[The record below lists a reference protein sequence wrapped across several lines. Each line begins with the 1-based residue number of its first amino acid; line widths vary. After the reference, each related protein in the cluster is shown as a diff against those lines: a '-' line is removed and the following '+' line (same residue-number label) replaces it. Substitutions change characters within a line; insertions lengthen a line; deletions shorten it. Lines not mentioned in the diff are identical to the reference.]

1 MSFTIIHNDI
11 TKMETEAIVNAA
23 NSALKMGGGVCG
35 AIFMAAG
42 HRKLQAACDAIG
54 RCDTGNAVITDGFNL
69 KARYIIHTVGPVWH
83 GGHGGESVQLR
94 SAYRNSLELADAY
107 HIKSIAFPLISSGI
121 YGYPKDQALA
131 VASGAIRDF
140 LADHEMDVAL
150 VVFDRENIV
159 LKKGLYQNIG
169 HYLDAYTRDT
179 LARADL
185 EAAAVAEAESQPRLM
200 EAPVGMDMPREDLDE
215 AVSHLSESFTQLLFK
230 DIDASGMTDVQ
241 VYKAANMDRK
251 LFSKIRSQE
260 GYTPKKPTVIALAVA
275 LKLDLTRTEAL
286 LASAGYAFNMSSRF
300 DVICRYFIEK
310 GGSDTYTINEALF
323 CFGQPLL

>member
-23 NSALKMGGGVCG
+23 NPALKMGGGVCG

-54 RCDTGNAVITDGFNL
+54 HCDTGDAVITDGFNL
-69 KARYIIHTVGPVWH
+69 RARYIIHTVGPVWH
-83 GGHGGESVQLR
+83 GGHGGESAQLR
-94 SAYRNSLELADAY
+94 SAYRKSLELADTY
-107 HIKSIAFPLISSGI
+107 HIQSIAFPLISAGI
-121 YGYPKDQALA
+121 YGFPKDQALEI
-131 VASGAIRDF
+131 ASSAIREF
-140 LADHEMDVAL
+140 LEDHEMDVAL

-169 HYLDAYTRDT
+169 RYLDAYTRDT
-179 LARADL
+179 LAQADL
-185 EAAAVAEAESQPRLM
+185 EAAAVAEANEEPQLM
-200 EAPVGMDMPREDLDE
+200 KAPLEMNLPAGDLNE
-215 AVSHLSESFTQLLFK
+215 AVSHLSDSFTQLLFK

-275 LKLDLTRTEAL
+275 LKLDLPQTEAL
-286 LASAGYAFNMSSRF
+286 LASAGYAFNLSSRF
-300 DVICRYFIEK
+300 DVICRFFIEK